1 MIVNP
6 LSEQIFKRTGT
17 DLSLGGGTRGVSHL
31 GSRRNSAIQQQQ
43 QHSHVQERQVKSMI
57 LSTSPPESP
66 SQTVLDSPITFSQAT
81 TLNNASIKTSSQNSL
96 KSKKPAKQPTF
107 FSRLLKKKTSQDED
121 DELDKENAKDRDEGW
136 KAGVFGYVPNL
147 PTPPKYIWVRAH
159 KKKNREF
166 NRLFLAQELHCNS
179 DNTSDTTSRISVESS
194 ESKKTTWCARFSLDG
209 RYLATAGADKIIRI
223 WQVISSPE
231 EREVVNAEFAQESEL
246 DNCSF
251 RSRRNSMRKSKTA
264 KVHAP
269 VFLPFPVKEFQGH
282 SAAILDLSWSK
293 NNFLLSS
300 AMDKTVKLWHM
311 KRNSAISTYK
321 HPDYVTS
328 IAFHPEDDRFFLSG
342 SLDCKLRLW
351 SITEKKISF
360 EARAPDL
367 IMAVAFTP
375 NGNTSIAGCFGGQC
389 LFFKTEG
396 LTLSNQMVVK
406 STHGKNSNGSR
417 IIGIEV
423 ISLPKTRNS
432 GEKVRLLISTNDSRV
447 RLYNFADRSI
457 IAKFKGHE
465 NSQGS
470 IRASFSNTGIY
481 AISGSEDDRTYIWRT
496 DNDLGDTSKT
506 REDYEYFHSNSST
519 VVVALFAPDASR
531 RILYE
536 SRDPIYDIVDPPQ
549 VILKRPSVDNL
560 RRGASVEPP
569 PPSLSNYK
577 ANPQDGNIIITADQE
592 GNIRIFRQ
600 DSAHER
606 RKQWLE
612 NASIQK
618 KKISS
623 IGLSPTSSFQTTP
636 KVLRGVSPI
645 GNRPRNQSDVSG
657 YFSLDAPRSPAF
669 TGYGRDSISRSAS
682 QSSISSWGSRNNNS
696 SSTNLHVYARQ
707 PPSQLGAG
715 SGATTPIVLPTEFDH
730 DEVVCKSC
738 GGTDFRARA
747 SRTTG
752 SMALICA
759 K

>member
-1 MIVNP
+1 M
-6 LSEQIFKRTGT
+6 LSNGAR
-17 DLSLGGGTRGVSHL
+17 GGPHVSP
-31 GSRRNSAIQQQQ
+31 RRNSAIQQQQ
-43 QHSHVQERQVKSMI
+43 QEQQQQNAQGRQVQSMI
-57 LSTSPPESP
+57 LSTSLPESP
-66 SQTVLDSPITFSQAT
+66 SQSGYIPSNSFSQAT
-81 TLNNASIKTSSQNSL
+81 TLNNVSIKTNSQGSL
-96 KSKKPAKQPTF
+96 RTKKSTKQPKF
-107 FSRLLKKKTSQDED
+107 FSRLLKKKPCHDDD
-121 DELDKENAKDRDEGW
+121 DELDRENAKDRDEGW
-136 KAGVFGYVPNL
+136 KAGVFGYVPNF

-166 NRLFLAQELHCNS
+166 NRLFLAQKLSCGSNDMP
-179 DNTSDTTSRISVESS
+179 DNTSKASMDSS
-194 ESKKTTWCARFSLDG
+194 ENKKTIWCARFSLDG
-209 RYLATAGADKIIRI
+209 RYLATAGADQVIRV

-231 EREVVNAEFAQESEL
+231 EREVVNSEFGQEAEP

-251 RSRRNSMRKSKTA
+251 RSRRNSIRKSKTA

-269 VFLPFPVKEFQGH
+269 VFLPFPVKEFRGH
-282 SAAILDLSWSK
+282 TAAILDLSWSK

-300 AMDKTVKLWHM
+300 AMDKTVRLWHM
-311 KRNSAISTYK
+311 KRSESISTYK

-351 SITEKKISF
+351 SITEKKIAF

-375 NGNTSIAGCFGGQC
+375 DGNTSIAGCFGGQC
-389 LFFKTEG
+389 LFYNTKG
-396 LTLSNQMVVK
+396 LTLDNQMVVK

-423 ISLPKTRNS
+423 IALPKTRNV
-432 GEKVRLLISTNDSRV
+432 GERLRLLISTNDSRV

-470 IRASFSNTGIY
+470 IRASFSSSGIY
-481 AISGSEDDRTYIWRT
+481 AISGSEDERTYIWRT
-496 DNDLGDTSKT
+496 DREIGDTSKT
-506 REDYEYFHSNSST
+506 REDYEYFHSNSTT

-549 VILKRPSVDNL
+549 VILRRPSVDSL

-569 PPSLSNYK
+569 SPSFSNYK
-577 ANPQDGNIIITADQE
+577 INHEDGNIIITADQD
-592 GNIRIFRQ
+592 GNIKVFRQ
-600 DSAHER
+600 DSAYER

-618 KKISS
+618 KKINS
-623 IGLSPTSSFQTTP
+623 ITLSPTPSFQATT
-636 KVLRGVSPI
+636 KMMRGISPI
-645 GNRPRNQSDVSG
+645 GNRPRNRSDASG
-657 YFSLDAPRSPAF
+657 YFSLETPRSPALAGN
-669 TGYGRDSISRSAS
+669 TREPMSRSAS
-682 QSSISSWGSRNNNS
+682 QSSISSWGSRTNPITTYNNNS
-696 SSTNLHVYARQ
+696 SSTNIHIHAR
-707 PPSQLGAG
+707 PPSQLPPG
-715 SGATTPIVLPTEFDH
+715 SNVTTPTILPTEFDP
-730 DEVVCKSC
+730 DEIVCKHC

-752 SMALICA
+752 TMALICA

>member
-1 MIVNP
+1 MGP
-6 LSEQIFKRTGT
+6 
-17 DLSLGGGTRGVSHL
+17 
-31 GSRRNSAIQQQQ
+31 RRNSAIQQQQ
-43 QHSHVQERQVKSMI
+43 QQQNSQDRQVQSMI
-57 LSTSPPESP
+57 LTTSAPESP
-66 SQTVLDSPITFSQAT
+66 SQNGYNSSNSLSQAT
-81 TLNNASIKTSSQNSL
+81 TLNNVSIKTSSQGSL
-96 KSKKPAKQPTF
+96 KTKKATKQPKF
-107 FSRLLKKKTSQDED
+107 FSRLLKKKASHDDD
-121 DELDKENAKDRDEGW
+121 DELDRENAKDRDEGW
-136 KAGVFGYVPNL
+136 KAGVFGYVPNF
-147 PTPPKYIWVRAH
+147 PTAPKYIWVRAH

-166 NRLFLAQELHCNS
+166 NRLFLAQKLSCGSNDTLDNS
-179 DNTSDTTSRISVESS
+179 SKASVDSS
-194 ESKKTTWCARFSLDG
+194 ENKKTIWCARFSLDG
-209 RYLATAGADKIIRI
+209 RYLATAGADQIIRV

-231 EREVVNAEFAQESEL
+231 EREVVNAEFGQEAEP

-251 RSRRNSMRKSKTA
+251 RSRRSSMRRGKTA

-269 VFLPFPVKEFQGH
+269 VFLPFPVKEFRGH
-282 SAAILDLSWSK
+282 TAAILDLSWSK

-300 AMDKTVKLWHM
+300 AMDKTVRLWHM
-311 KRNSAISTYK
+311 KRSEAISTYK

-375 NGNTSIAGCFGGQC
+375 DGNTSIAGCFGGQC
-389 LFFKTEG
+389 LFYKTKG
-396 LTLSNQMVVK
+396 LTLNNQMVVK

-423 ISLPKTRNS
+423 IALPKTRNC
-432 GEKVRLLISTNDSRV
+432 GERLRVLISTNDSRV

-470 IRASFSNTGIY
+470 IRASFSNSGIY
-481 AISGSEDDRTYIWRT
+481 GISGSEDERTYIWRI
-496 DNDLGDTSKT
+496 DREFGDTSKT

-549 VILKRPSVDNL
+549 VILKRPSVESI

-569 PPSLSNYK
+569 LPSLSNYK
-577 ANPQDGNIIITADQE
+577 INHEDGNIIITADQD
-592 GNIRIFRQ
+592 GNIKVFRQ

-618 KKISS
+618 KKIGN
-623 IGLSPTSSFQTTP
+623 IALSPTPSFQATT
-636 KVLRGVSPI
+636 KIMRGMSPI
-645 GNRPRNQSDVSG
+645 GNRPRNRSDVSG
-657 YFSLDAPRSPAF
+657 YFSLEAPRSPALA
-669 TGYGRDSISRSAS
+669 GYTRDPISRSGS
-682 QSSISSWGSRNNNS
+682 QSSISSWGSRTNTTATTTNSNNNNS
-696 SSTNLHVYARQ
+696 SSTNLHMYSR
-707 PPSQLGAG
+707 PPSQLTTG
-715 SGATTPIVLPTEFDH
+715 SNVLTPTILPTEFDP
-730 DEVVCKSC
+730 DEIVCKTC